1 MKLHILKT
9 KKRTFNAHLFQKKM
23 PQVKHHAKSEQ
34 QNEKRKKSVAPY
46 IIWVCGFLI
55 FKNEKAN
62 AEQMSNQVRHEMRHE
77 MTNEKSLINPYTTGL
92 FGFSKI

>member
-1 MKLHILKT
+1 MHIQ
-9 KKRTFNAHLFQKKM
+9 FQKSVS
-23 PQVKHHAKSEQ
+23 QVKHHTKSKQ

-55 FKNEKAN
+55 LKNEKAN
-62 AEQMSNQVRHEMRHE
+62 AKQMSNQVTNE

>member
-1 MKLHILKT
+1 
-9 KKRTFNAHLFQKKM
+9 M

-34 QNEKRKKSVAPY
+34 QIEKRKKSVAPY

-77 MTNEKSLINPYTTGL
+77 MTNEKSLINPYTTGF